1 LAHNLG
7 DLASSRAQQLALRL
21 RSLRPSSRAK
31 AIGGALK
38 LARMLRSAVEVA
50 RAHRSDIEKLG
61 LEAELES
68 K

>member
-7 DLASSRAQQLALRL
+7 DLASSRELATRAQQLALRL

-38 LARMLRSAVEVA
+38 LAGMLRSAVEVA
-50 RAHRSDIEKLG
+50 RAHRSDSGKTRVG
-61 LEAELES
+61 G
-68 K
+68 